1 MIVKESGFMRD
12 LRKALLVFFI
22 FSALLIGVGIGYSVT
37 PVKVVSSTITE
48 TSWRTTERVLRET
61 IEHTVFKTMRE
72 TITIERTEFVE
83 TTITSTAEV
92 TGTTEATETTTE
104 TEAATGTLQQP
115 GEIGHGNFGGKS
127 KVTVINDSP
136 YKLRITLEGPESKE
150 VIIEKCEVC
159 HVYIIRPIFC
169 PEEDRP
175 SIDIMLK
182 PGTYEVTVSTAEPT
196 DVRPLAGS
204 WTLEPNTWYGFCY
217 YVLKKLA

>member
-1 MIVKESGFMRD
+1 LFVKESGFVRD
-12 LRKALLVFFI
+12 LGKALLVFFI

-37 PVKVVSSTITE
+37 PVKVVSSIIKEPVFVTVTE

-61 IEHTVFKTMRE
+61 VEHTVLKTMTE
-72 TITIERTEFVE
+72 TITIERTEFV
-83 TTITSTAEV
+83 
-92 TGTTEATETTTE
+92 ETTTE

-136 YKLRITLEGPESKE
+136 YKLRITLEGKE